1 MLSLYQRLILG
12 FLLLIALV
20 GALGMLVRHSFV
32 HLTALDAQQQTADA
46 AVGALSQVQA
56 SIAREQVLA
65 GHMASSAD
73 RDLYTQLLAQG
84 GVTDQ
89 RMKVAA
95 QALFADGQAS
105 SLQDLQRKH
114 AELTNRLKS

>member
-20 GALGMLVRHSFV
+20 GGLGMLVRHSFV
-32 HLTALDAQQQTADA
+32 HLSALDAQQQTADA

-65 GHMASSAD
+65 AHLASAPN
-73 RDLYTQLLAQG
+73 RGLYTQLLAQASI
-84 GVTDQ
+84 TDE
-89 RMKVAA
+89 RMSAA
-95 QALFADGQAS
+95 AHALSADNQTI
-105 SLQDLQRKH
+105 SL
-114 AELTNRLKS
+114 

>member
-12 FLLLIALV
+12 FLLLIVLV

-32 HLTALDAQQQTADA
+32 HLSALDAQQQTADA
-46 AVGALSQVQA
+46 AAGALSQVQA

-73 RDLYTQLLAQG
+73 RSLYAQLVALG
-84 GVTDQ
+84 DSTDQ
-89 RMKVAA
+89 RMATA
-95 QALFADGQAS
+95 IQALSANHQAS
-105 SLQDLQRKH
+105 TLQDLRARHIQLIKQF
-114 AELTNRLKS
+114 